1 MLVVYESNGKSAS
14 RIVRIGHERIE
25 NECIRGRACM
35 TESDDNVVLEDTDRI
50 HGRTA
55 LVNNVRAATSLAGAI
70 RSTLGPRGLD
80 KMLVEDD
87 GEALV
92 TNDGVTILEKANVEH
107 PTARL
112 LIDASSSQ
120 DRAARDGTTSTVLLV
135 SEMLQNALELVR
147 MGVHPSIIVKG
158 YSIALEESLKE
169 VIRVSLDSKEEQKI
183 QVVNTS
189 LRGKGDSALCE
200 LISGLAIE
208 AANGLVGQG
217 EGLDLERFRVKR
229 LQIRQG
235 SVMDTSLVRG
245 LMLLKSRVDIN
256 SPPDSKGGKV
266 AIIDGDLEKSKLQ
279 TSASIEVG
287 SLGILQDFHDREMQ
301 ALSNKVDHL
310 SSLGVDLLVTRG
322 GIADEAVSMLTD
334 AGITGYRRFEKSD
347 IDLLSVITGANPT
360 RSINSLKESDIGKY
374 SRRSEES
381 IADVKHTLL
390 EGDGMGMT
398 LVVRGSTPNIR
409 EESVRIFDDAIGV
422 AHRMSSSPGILPG
435 GGAIQAHLARHLRIF
450 SKTQS
455 GREQLAIEAYAS
467 ALESIPRILAENAGR
482 DPVDVILSLSADQE
496 KSGPWIGFDIMTGG
510 NSDMRTIGVLDPE
523 FVTRHSLSGATEAA
537 ITVLRI
543 DDVLWARTDP
553 STPDWGEEEL
563 ED

>member
-1 MLVVYESNGKSAS
+1 MVYESNGVFAS
-14 RIVRIGHERIE
+14 RIVLISHERIE
-25 NECIRGRACM
+25 NESIRGRTCM
-35 TESDDNVVLEDTDRI
+35 TESDDDVVLEDTDRI

-80 KMLVEDD
+80 KMLVEGD
-87 GEALV
+87 GDALV
-92 TNDGVTILEKANVEH
+92 TNDGVTVLETANVEH

-147 MGVHPSIIVKG
+147 MGVHPSVIVKG

-169 VIRVSLDSKEEQKI
+169 VIRVSLESKEEQKF

-189 LRGKGDSALCE
+189 LQGKGDSALCG
-200 LISGLAIE
+200 LIAGLAIE
-208 AANGLVGQG
+208 AANGLVGEG
-217 EGLDLERFRVKR
+217 EEVDLERFRVKR
-229 LQIRQG
+229 LQVRQG
-235 SVMDTSLVRG
+235 GVMDTSLVRG
-245 LMLLKSRVDIN
+245 LMLLKSRVDLNI
-256 SPPDSKGGKV
+256 SHDSEGGKV
-266 AIIDGDLEKSKLQ
+266 AIIDGGLEKSKLQ

-287 SLGILQDFHDREMQ
+287 DLGVLQGFHDREIQ
-301 ALSNKVDHL
+301 VLGNQVEHL
-310 SSLGVDLLVTRG
+310 SSLGVDLLVARG
-322 GIADEAVSMLTD
+322 GIADEAVPILTD
-334 AGITGYRRFEKSD
+334 AGITAYRRFEKSD
-347 IDLLSVITGANPT
+347 IDLLSIITGANPM
-360 RSINSLKESDIGKY
+360 RSVSSLKESDVGKY
-374 SRRSEES
+374 SKRSEES
-381 IADVKHTLL
+381 IADVKHTLI
-390 EGDGMGMT
+390 EGKGMGMT

-422 AHRMSSSPGILPG
+422 AHRMSSSPGVLPG
-435 GGAIQAHLARHLRIF
+435 GGAIQAHLARHLRTF

-496 KSGPWIGFDIMTGG
+496 KSGPWIGFDIMTGE
-510 NSDMRTIGVLDPE
+510 NSDMRSRGVLDPE
-523 FVTRHSLSGATEAA
+523 FVIRHSLSGATEAA

-553 STPDWGEEEL
+553 STPDWGEGEM